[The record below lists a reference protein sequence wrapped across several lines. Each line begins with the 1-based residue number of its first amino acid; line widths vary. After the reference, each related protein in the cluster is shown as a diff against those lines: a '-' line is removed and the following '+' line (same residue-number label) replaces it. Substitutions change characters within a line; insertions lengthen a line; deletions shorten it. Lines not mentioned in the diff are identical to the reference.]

1 VGGALDGTG
10 LPLID
15 SATAAKRFTEDL
27 KDATRGSVVGT
38 MDRHYA
44 ILYEDRLTQ
53 AVQNAARVPPAA

>member
-1 VGGALDGTG
+1 
-10 LPLID
+10 LID